1 MKNNKVALGC
11 GITFGI
17 TLGGVSYMY
26 VFLGIA
32 FALAGHD
39 YMAYA
44 WYVFAGLAVTT
55 IVTSCFAKKNPVV
68 SRIGLTVAVAFSAV
82 MHIYT
87 VVEFAM
93 MDALSGSSF
102 LFFALMAVSL
112 IIGIVAMVNAYKAKS
127 QAKVQEA
134 ISE

>member
-39 YMAYA
+39 YMSYA
-44 WYVFAGLAVTT
+44 WCVFAGLAVAT

-68 SRIGLTVAVAFSAV
+68 SRVGLTVAVAFSAA
-82 MHIYT
+82 MHIYS
-87 VVEFAM
+87 VIEFAM
-93 MDALSGSSF
+93 MDALSGASL

-112 IIGIVAMVNAYKAKS
+112 VIGIVAMVSAYKAKP